1 MTRYSPTDQI
11 LDALAA
17 IPDKTDVALVIRHAE
32 RDEIPTGTFGV
43 DVALTSN
50 GVVSAFQFGNAL
62 GVIRRVNVTS
72 SPVPR
77 CVQTAEAILKGC
89 GNDSSV
95 QLDRTLGDPGPF
107 VMDPEASGP
116 LFLETDILDI
126 VRRQLSDSVPP
137 IGMRS
142 TADGVRMLLE
152 LIADGLGGKGRV
164 HVFVTHDSILAVL
177 AASVLGKSIDQVG
190 WPDYLDGLLVWRS
203 CDGLNAA
210 WRGVRKLSHPLGG

>member
-1 MTRYSPTDQI
+1 MTRNSPTDQI

-32 RDEIPTGTFGV
+32 REEIPTGTFGA

-50 GVVSAFQFGNAL
+50 GVVSAFLFGNAL
-62 GVIRRVNVTS
+62 RVCRRVNVTS

-107 VMDPEASGP
+107 VMYPEASGP

-126 VRRQLSDSVPP
+126 VRRQLSDFVPP

-152 LIADGLGGKGRV
+152 LIADGWGAKDV
-164 HVFVTHDSILAVL
+164 CTCS
-177 AASVLGKSIDQVG
+177 
-190 WPDYLDGLLVWRS
+190 
-203 CDGLNAA
+203 
-210 WRGVRKLSHPLGG
+210 